1 MGDNFVYLGRNFSF
15 DMNNVDVKAEFVTD
29 MNNYFDVLNRLP
41 LHPKHKLLI
50 ISKYVYSKLRC
61 RFSIG
66 WLHKYLGYTQ
76 FRLIVKEYTRRW
88 FRLSQSANTSHV
100 YLPV

>member
-41 LHPKHKLLI
+41 LHPKRKLLI

-66 WLHKYLGYTQ
+66 
-76 FRLIVKEYTRRW
+76 
-88 FRLSQSANTSHV
+88 
-100 YLPV
+100 